1 MSVAAPPLDPKSEP
15 EPEPDWAPSAELTRG
30 VVARQLAKA
39 QPRSARSARR
49 RGCAGL
55 AFSFVNVSVVDV
67 FSALAALL
75 LCAAPALLG
84 AGCSDESPAGD
95 ALTQVKARGELSWG
109 ADLQGGEP
117 YLWEDPAHPGKLLG
131 FEVEIMDAVARRLG
145 VTQRMVQCDW
155 SNLIPSLERRDFDVI
170 FNGLEITAE
179 RQTRLLLSQPYFIYA
194 ETLAVRRGAGYRT
207 LAELRGK
214 RVGTLNQTYAHDL
227 LQAQPTIET
236 VLYEGNEEP
245 YIDLEQGRIDAVLL
259 DNVIAD
265 RYGCPR
271 ATVFCVPEPL
281 ARGSYAAGVRKTDA
295 SLLAAIDD
303 AIAAMRKDGELERI
317 LRKAQLWDARQLEPA
332 PVIAAADTA
341 AAAGPPRTF
350 GWQQWQRFL
359 EAALITL
366 AVSAA
371 SFVLAVGLG
380 MLLAILRLY
389 GSRPWRIAARIYI
402 EAFRGTPVL
411 LQLFVLY
418 YGLAPYYS
426 LGPMQAAILGLGLN
440 YAAYEAEVYRGA
452 LLAVP
457 RGQSEAARALGLSP
471 WQTLRHILMPQA
483 LRLALPPMT
492 NDFVSL
498 LKDSSL
504 VSVLTVIE
512 LTKRMSITAVELRGW
527 LLPGLACAALYLA
540 MSLPLSELARW
551 LERRLSRDHHPRS
564 L

>member
-1 MSVAAPPLDPKSEP
+1 MI
-15 EPEPDWAPSAELTRG
+15 T
-30 VVARQLAKA
+30 
-39 QPRSARSARR
+39 
-49 RGCAGL
+49 
-55 AFSFVNVSVVDV
+55 
-67 FSALAALL
+67 
-75 LCAAPALLG
+75 
-84 AGCSDESPAGD
+84 
-95 ALTQVKARGELSWG
+95 WG

-117 YLWEDPAHPGKLLG
+117 YLWEDPDHPGKLLG
-131 FEVEIMDAVARRLG
+131 FEVDLMEALARRLG
-145 VTQRMVQCDW
+145 VTQKMVQCDW
-155 SNLIPSLERRDFDVI
+155 SNLIPSLERGDFDVV
-170 FNGLEITAE
+170 FNGLEVTAE
-179 RQTRLLLSQPYFIYA
+179 RRARLLLSQPYFIYA
-194 ETLAVRRGAGYRT
+194 ETLAVRKGSTLRT
-207 LAELRGK
+207 LEELRGK

-227 LQAQPTIET
+227 LKAQPLEP

-245 YIDLEQGRIDAVLL
+245 YIDLAQGRIDAVLL

-271 ATVFCVPEPL
+271 EGIHCVPEEL
-281 ARGSYAAGVRKTDA
+281 ARGVYAAGLRKGDA
-295 SLLAAIDD
+295 ALLAAFD
-303 AIAAMRKDGELERI
+303 AALAAMRADGELERI
-317 LRKAQLWDARQLEPA
+317 LRKAGLWDARQSEP
-332 PVIAAADTA
+332 PPTLDDAAAA
-341 AAAGPPRTF
+341 AASGAGPSGAAGPPRSF
-350 GWQQWQRFL
+350 GWQQWQRFFS
-359 EAALITL
+359 AALITL
-366 AVSAA
+366 AISIA
-371 SFVLAVGLG
+371 SFALAVALG
-380 MLLAILRLY
+380 MLLAVMRLY
-389 GSRPWRIAARIYI
+389 GSAPWRAAARIYI

-452 LLAVP
+452 LLAIP
-457 RGQSEAARALGLSP
+457 RGQSEAARALGLTP
-471 WQTLRHILMPQA
+471 WQTLRHVLMPQA

-512 LTKRMSITAVELRGW
+512 LTKRMTIAAVELRGW

-540 MSLPLSELARW
+540 MSLPLSELARR